1 MGNAIDLLEK
11 YRLIPVAAIENP
23 QDSLYVAEALLKAGL
38 PLIEIT
44 FRTASAPESINL
56 IRTHFPEMGVGAGTV
71 LTMEQAKAAVENGA
85 KCIVAPGTNN
95 EIVDYAVKS
104 GVDVFPGVMTP
115 TEIENAMSK
124 GLKHMKFFPAEAVGG
139 IKVLNA
145 FYGPYRDVKF
155 MPTGGINTEN
165 IKEYLKRPNVFA
177 CGGSWMVKK
186 TYIEDKA
193 FETITTITKETLDSI
208 SNI

>member
-1 MGNAIDLLEK
+1 MGKAIELMDK
-11 YRLIPVAAIENP
+11 YKLIPVAAIEDP

-44 FRTASAPESINL
+44 FRTATAPESISL
-56 IRTHFPEMGVGAGTV
+56 IRKKFPEMGVGAGTV
-71 LTMEQAKAAVENGA
+71 LTMEQAKAAVDSGA
-85 KCIVAPGTNN
+85 NCIVAPGTNN
-95 EIVDYAVKS
+95 EIVDFSIKS
-104 GVDVFPGVMTP
+104 GIDVCPGVMTP
-115 TEIENAMSK
+115 SEIENAMSK
-124 GLKHMKFFPAEAVGG
+124 GLKYMKFFPAEAVGG

-145 FYGPYRDVKF
+145 FYGPYRNVKF

-186 TYIEDKA
+186 TYVEDKA
-193 FETITTITKETLDSI
+193 FGTITTITKETLESI